1 MTRIYIAGAYSAN
14 NVISVLDNM
23 RRGMRVGTEVFL
35 AGLSP
40 FVPWMD
46 YQFQLMLR
54 EGEKLTVED
63 YYRYSMAWLSVSDAV
78 LLVPGWETSKGTQA
92 EIARAKELGIPVFET
107 LQELLTQQMSQA
119 RCRFITLVS
128 RPVAEVGDE

>member
-1 MTRIYIAGAYSAN
+1 MKRIYIAGKLNADAVGYLK
-14 NVISVLDNM
+14 NVHAMIRVAQAAKDAGFSV
-23 RRGMRVGTEVFL
+23 
-35 AGLSP
+35 
-40 FVPWMD
+40 FVPCLDLLMGIVAGD
-46 YQFQLMLR
+46 Y
-54 EGEKLTVED
+54 EYED
-63 YYRYSMAWLSVSDAV
+63 YATPNLAWLSVSDAV

-92 EIARAKELGIPVFET
+92 EIAWAKELGIPVFET

>member
-107 LQELLTQQMSQA
+107 LQELLT
-119 RCRFITLVS
+119 TLKGV
-128 RPVAEVGDE
+128 V